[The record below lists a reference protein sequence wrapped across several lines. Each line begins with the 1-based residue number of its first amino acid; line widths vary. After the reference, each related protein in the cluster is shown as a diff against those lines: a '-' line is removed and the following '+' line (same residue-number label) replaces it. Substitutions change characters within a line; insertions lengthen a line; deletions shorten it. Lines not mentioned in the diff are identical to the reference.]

1 MNIIIQKF
9 GGTSLATQQR
19 REMVADK
26 IIEAFKKGYKPV
38 VVVSA
43 IGRKGDPYAT
53 DTLLSLINNSKSS
66 LMEREIDL
74 LLCCGEIISA
84 VVLGETMQ
92 KRGYKIKVL
101 TGGQAGI
108 ITNKNYR
115 NAEIIKV
122 ETERIKKI
130 INEGITPIVT
140 GFQGITL
147 EGDFTTL
154 GRGGSDVTGA
164 VLGECLNA
172 EFIEIYTD
180 VDGIMTADP
189 RIVPEARV
197 INKISYNEVFQFAE
211 QGAKVIHPRA
221 VEYAMRGNVPLYIK
235 NAMTNSPGTVITTEK
250 DNSGRVISGITH
262 MSNRTQVKVILNE
275 DDCYDDNNDLFT
287 FLANNNISIDL
298 INVFPSSKV
307 FTIDGE
313 ETESV
318 EAILKKIGI
327 EYTIIKNCSKIAL
340 IGNGMRG
347 VPGVMAIILKTLKQ
361 NNIKVLQTA
370 DSYNTIWC
378 LVSED
383 DTVKAINSLHKIFK
397 V

>member
-1 MNIIIQKF
+1 MNVIIQKF
-9 GGTSLATQQR
+9 GGTSLSTQHR
-19 REMVADK
+19 REMVADR
-26 IIEAFKKGYKPV
+26 IIESIKKGYRPV

-53 DTLLSLINNSKSS
+53 DTLLSLINNSKSN
-66 LMEREIDL
+66 LEKREIDI

-92 KRGYKIKVL
+92 KRGCKIKVL

-108 ITNKNYR
+108 ITNNNYR

-122 ETERIKKI
+122 ETNRVKKLL
-130 INEGITPIVT
+130 EEEITPIVT

-164 VLGECLNA
+164 VLGEALNA

-189 RIVPEARV
+189 RIVPEAKV
-197 INKISYNEVFQFAE
+197 IYKISYNEVFQFAE
-211 QGAKVIHPRA
+211 QGAKVIHPKA
-221 VEYAMRGNVPLYIK
+221 VEYAMRANLPLYIK
-235 NAMTNSPGTVITTEK
+235 NSMTNSPGTVITSQK
-250 DNSGRVISGITH
+250 DNSGRVVSGITH
-262 MSNRTQVKVILNE
+262 MPNRTQINVIVGEN
-275 DDCYDDNNDLFT
+275 DCYDDNNDLFT
-287 FLANNNISIDL
+287 ILAKNNISIDL

-307 FTIDGE
+307 FTVDGN
-313 ETESV
+313 ETERV
-318 EAILKKIGI
+318 LDILKDIGI
-327 EYTIIKNCSKIAL
+327 EYTLIKNCSKIAL
-340 IGNGMRG
+340 IGDGMRG

-361 NNIKVLQTA
+361 NNIKILQTA

-378 LVSED
+378 LVSEE
-383 DTVKAINSLHKIFK
+383 DTIRAINSLHGIFK

>member
-1 MNIIIQKF
+1 MNVIIQKF
-9 GGTSLATQQR
+9 GGTSLSTQHR
-19 REMVADK
+19 REMVADR
-26 IIEAFKKGYKPV
+26 IIESIKKGYRPV

-53 DTLLSLINNSKSS
+53 DTLLSLINNSKSN
-66 LMEREIDL
+66 LEKREIDI

-92 KRGYKIKVL
+92 KRGCKIKVL

-108 ITNKNYR
+108 ITNNNYR

-122 ETERIKKI
+122 ETNRVKKLL
-130 INEGITPIVT
+130 EEEITPIIT

-164 VLGECLNA
+164 VLGEALNA

-189 RIVPEARV
+189 RIVPEAKV
-197 INKISYNEVFQFAE
+197 IYKISYNEVFQFAE
-211 QGAKVIHPRA
+211 QGAKVIHPKA
-221 VEYAMRGNVPLYIK
+221 VEYAMRANLPLYIK
-235 NAMTNSPGTVITTEK
+235 NSMTNSPGTVITSQK
-250 DNSGRVISGITH
+250 DNSGRVVSGITH
-262 MSNRTQVKVILNE
+262 MPNRTQINVIVGEN
-275 DDCYDDNNDLFT
+275 DCYDDNNDLFT
-287 FLANNNISIDL
+287 ILAKNNISIDL

-307 FTIDGE
+307 FTVDGN
-313 ETESV
+313 ETERV
-318 EAILKKIGI
+318 LDILKDIGI
-327 EYTIIKNCSKIAL
+327 EYTLIKNCSKIAL
-340 IGNGMRG
+340 IGDGMRG

-361 NNIKVLQTA
+361 NNIKILQTA

-378 LVSED
+378 LVSEE
-383 DTVKAINSLHKIFK
+383 DTIRAINSLHGIFK

>member
-9 GGTSLATQQR
+9 GGTSLSTQHR
-19 REMVADK
+19 REMVADR
-26 IIEAFKKGYKPV
+26 IIDSIKKGYRPV

-53 DTLLSLINNSKSS
+53 DTLLSLINNSKSN
-66 LMEREIDL
+66 LEQREIDV

-92 KRGYKIKVL
+92 KKGCKIKVL

-108 ITNKNYR
+108 ITNNNFR
-115 NAEIIKV
+115 NADIIRVETNRVKKLLDEEII
-122 ETERIKKI
+122 
-130 INEGITPIVT
+130 PIVT

-164 VLGECLNA
+164 VLGEALNA

-189 RIVPEARV
+189 RIVPDAKV
-197 INKISYNEVFQFAE
+197 IYKISYNEVFQFAE

-221 VEYAMRGNVPLYIK
+221 VEYAMRANVPLYIK
-235 NAMTNSPGTVITTEK
+235 NSMTNSPGTVVTSQK
-250 DNSGRVISGITH
+250 DNSGRVITGITH
-262 MSNRTQVKVILNE
+262 MPNRTQVNVKISEN
-275 DDCYDDNNDLFT
+275 DCYDDNKDLFT
-287 FLANNNISIDL
+287 VLAKNNISIDL
-298 INVFPSSKV
+298 INVFPNSKV
-307 FTIDGE
+307 FTVDGND
-313 ETESV
+313 TERV
-318 EAILKKIGI
+318 EHILEDIGI
-327 EYTIIKNCSKIAL
+327 EYTLAKNCSKIAL
-340 IGNGMRG
+340 IGDGMRG

-378 LVSED
+378 LVNEED
-383 DTVKAINSLHKIFK
+383 TIKSINSLHRIFK